1 MSMTIYPINYVGVVL
16 TEEDIRKFL
25 RKYDKV
31 NHLRDEESLLKG
43 FDKNELYFSEK
54 EFVGCDNSRFMVEK
68 LDEED
73 NGYIDYR
80 PLIYDGSYNTSQDM
94 SRVEPSY
101 CIFITDVFNILFSKE
116 LNSVEKIKESAKE
129 KLHQYLPNDFDWDE
143 KIGVIAY
150 TVFG

>member
-1 MSMTIYPINYVGVVL
+1 MSMTISPINYVGVVL

-31 NHLRDEESLLKG
+31 NYLCDEESLLQA
-43 FDKNELYFSEK
+43 FDENELYFSEK
-54 EFVGCDNSRFMVEK
+54 ELIGCDNSRFMIEK

-80 PLIYDGSYNTSQDM
+80 PLTYNGSYNINQDM
-94 SRVEPSY
+94 NTVEPSY
-101 CIFITDVFNILFSKE
+101 CIFITDIFNILFSVE
-116 LNSVEKIKESAKE
+116 LNSVEKIKENAKE

-150 TVFG
+150 TVFA